1 MPDYEAMILA
11 RQDTFD
17 ECGYCDHYEDGVCPG
32 QCWYNENYDM
42 NNPEYIEAWANY
54 LRSEV

>member
-17 ECGYCDHYEDGVCPG
+17 ECGYCEHYEDGMCPG
-32 QCWYNENYDM
+32 QCWYDENDDT

-54 LRSEV
+54 IMK